1 MWRIKQGATQGRSWP
16 LADASGQPITDFT
29 GWTAEAQVRDLENDQ
44 LLFDWV
50 GGGGEISLA
59 GSAVTLT
66 LDGADSDAWA
76 WRLGLYDV
84 KVTDAGG
91 RAAFVANGRVMVIPA
106 VTR

>member
-1 MWRIKQGATQGRSWP
+1 VWRIEQGATQGRSWP
-16 LADASGQPITDFT
+16 LADASGNPITDFS
-29 GWTAEAQVRDLENDQ
+29 GWTAAAQIRDADNAE
-44 LLFDWV
+44 LLFDFAV
-50 GGGGEISLA
+50 DGEIELS

-66 LDGADSDAWA
+66 LDAADSAGWA

-91 RAAFVANGRVMVIPA
+91 RSALVARGRVMVIPA

>member
-1 MWRIKQGATQGRSWP
+1 MWRIAQGATQGRSWP
-16 LADASGQPITDFT
+16 LADASGNPITDFT
-29 GWTAEAQVRDLENDQ
+29 GWSVAAQIRDLENDQ
-44 LLFDWV
+44 LQFDWAT
-50 GGGGEISLA
+50 GGDTELA

-66 LDGADSDAWA
+66 LDGADSSGWA

-91 RAAFVANGRVMVIPA
+91 RAAFVARGRVMVIPA